1 LRRILAGITYAG
13 RRAVLEGTQLPEVVA
28 RLLPKYQLK
37 TIRRETKAMDNK
49 KKYDNNGIYATED
62 LIELFWGLLKEGYTG
77 LGFGLILDLIED
89 RVEDQRQLK
98 EEGDN
103 N

>member
-1 LRRILAGITYAG
+1 
-13 RRAVLEGTQLPEVVA
+13 
-28 RLLPKYQLK
+28 
-37 TIRRETKAMDNK
+37 MDNK

-89 RVEDQRQLK
+89 RVQDQRNLK
-98 EEGDN
+98 EEEGDN

>member
-1 LRRILAGITYAG
+1 MKGISNM
-13 RRAVLEGTQLPEVVA
+13 E
-28 RLLPKYQLK
+28 
-37 TIRRETKAMDNK
+37 NK

-89 RVEDQRQLK
+89 RVPDQKQLKK
-98 EEGDN
+98 EEGED
-103 N
+103 

>member
-1 LRRILAGITYAG
+1 
-13 RRAVLEGTQLPEVVA
+13 
-28 RLLPKYQLK
+28 
-37 TIRRETKAMDNK
+37 MDNK

-89 RVEDQRQLK
+89 RVQDQRDLK
-98 EEGDN
+98 EEEGDN